1 MASPKRPVVV
11 TESADRPYGQVVM
24 IAHHAMRADEVEAL
38 GGHDTGPSPYEYV
51 MAGLGAC
58 TTMTLRMYADRHNW
72 PLEKTS
78 VEVRHKIV
86 VAGDGKSSVDRF
98 ERIVDIE
105 GDLTDQQRA
114 HLLEIANRCP
124 VSQTLRRSSVIVTS
138 LAEPSRVN

>member
-1 MASPKRPVVV
+1 
-11 TESADRPYGQVVM
+11 
-24 IAHHAMRADEVEAL
+24 
-38 GGHDTGPSPYEYV
+38 
-51 MAGLGAC
+51 
-58 TTMTLRMYADRHNW
+58 MYADRHNW

-78 VEVRHKIV
+78 VKVRYKIV

-98 ERIVDIE
+98 ERIVRIE

-138 LAEPSRVN
+138 LAEPSRID